1 MTGPARFHAII
12 RGRVQGVAFR
22 AFAEERAAAYGLTGY
37 VQNLGNGDI
46 EVVAEGDKALLEEF
60 LADVRKGPVGARVRE
75 VIVNWEGPRGE
86 FREFSIR
93 FGW

>member
-1 MTGPARFHAII
+1 MGPARFHAII

-22 AFAEERAAAYGLTGY
+22 AFAEERAQGSGATGY
-37 VQNLGNGDI
+37 VQNLGNGDV

-60 LADVRKGPVGARVRE
+60 LADLRRGPVGARVRE
-75 VIVNWEGPRGE
+75 MIVNWEVPRGE
-86 FREFSIR
+86 FREFSIQ